1 MNTLGPWASINRRR
15 VARDARRRRE
25 EREKADRAFAR
36 YLEAGSP
43 GNFQDWWSSHPRAGT
58 MARFESPYDQY
69 RERNGQTIEIVR
81 RIEEADAEHDEE
93 VLPMFI
99 VRFEDG
105 EEIEA
110 WPEEIH

>member
-1 MNTLGPWASINRRR
+1 
-15 VARDARRRRE
+15 
-25 EREKADRAFAR
+25 
-36 YLEAGSP
+36 
-43 GNFQDWWSSHPRAGT
+43 

-69 RERNGQTIEIVR
+69 RERNGQTIEVIWC
-81 RIEEADAEHDEE
+81 IEEGDAEHDEE

-105 EEIEA
+105 AEIEA